1 MNCRAKCKQSFAVN
15 EEKQTDIN
23 IAVAM
28 VEFADKYDKL
38 ILMTADSDQV
48 PALKLVKKLH
58 PAKTLAILPPIGRV
72 AKELSQV
79 CDEHFTMTEQ
89 HLIDCQLPN
98 PIPIIKDG
106 VQRSVLRKP
115 ASW

>member
-1 MNCRAKCKQSFAVN
+1 VNCRAKCKQSFAVN

-48 PALKLVKKLH
+48 PALKLIKEATSCEDAGDFAPHRK
-58 PAKTLAILPPIGRV
+58 GSQRV
-72 AKELSQV
+72 VAGL
-79 CDEHFTMTEQ
+79 
-89 HLIDCQLPN
+89 
-98 PIPIIKDG
+98 
-106 VQRSVLRKP
+106 
-115 ASW
+115 